1 MLRAS
6 KIIPGVYSLSAIPS
20 PRGVSSISKSA
31 GRQFSRHLFLWRF
44 AQDAML
50 CTGIALVGAL
60 LLYPKLGLDLLWNG
74 LIPAAP
80 VLLVLFPGVWRN
92 VCPLASFALLPQRFG
107 WYMQRPMP
115 QGLAP
120 LLSLFGLA
128 ALLLIVPYRHVSLDR
143 SASASALML
152 LLSGALALLAGLL
165 FGARSAWCNSL
176 CPIHPAEKLYGSAPV
191 WTPTNA
197 RCLSCSKCS
206 RPCPDSTRALNPTV
220 TGPSRLERGVGHVMT
235 GGFAGFIWGWYQVGD
250 LLLPYTQFDVF
261 VAYAWPFAGG
271 LFSLALYGLIY
282 RRFAAEAVLRRRMVT
297 VFAWAAVTLYY
308 WYRLPELM
316 GFGGHQETGM
326 LVDWRAHGDWLP
338 WSARFLSTSFLIWF
352 MLLRSAQAQPWMHR
366 TQNAIAGGVLPPAI
380 ER

>member
-1 MLRAS
+1 MPVA
-6 KIIPGVYSLSAIPS
+6 PSARDVS
-20 PRGVSSISKSA
+20 PRSKNA
-31 GRQFSRHLFLWRF
+31 GRQFSRHIFLWRF
-44 AQDAML
+44 AQDVVL
-50 CTGIALVGAL
+50 CMGVALVGAL
-60 LLYPKLGLDLLWNG
+60 LFYPKLGLDLLWNG
-74 LIPAAP
+74 LIPVAP
-80 VLLVLFPGVWRN
+80 LLLVLFPGVWRN

-107 WYMQRPMP
+107 WRMQRPMP

-120 LLSLFGLA
+120 LLSLFGLI

-152 LLSGALALLAGLL
+152 LLSGLVALLAGLL

-176 CPIHPAEKLYGSAPV
+176 CPIHPAEKLYGSVPAWSPA
-191 WTPTNA
+191 NA

-220 TGPSRLERGVGHVMT
+220 TGPSRLERAIGHVMT
-235 GGFAGFIWGWYQVGD
+235 GGFAGFVWGWYQVGD
-250 LLLPYTQFDVF
+250 LLLPYTWFDVF

-271 LFSLALYGLIY
+271 LFSLTVYGLLY
-282 RRFAAEAVLRRRMVT
+282 RRFAALRRRMVR
-297 VFAWAAVTLYY
+297 VFACAAVTLYY

-326 LVDWRAHGDWLP
+326 LVDWRVYGDWLP

-352 MLLRSAQAQPWMHR
+352 MLLRSAQAQPWLHR
-366 TQNAIAGGVLPPAI
+366 TQNAVNKNIQASIAGAVLPPAM